1 VTPFNFVEQSGKLW
15 QAWSEQQQNW
25 LKAITGAMPAVGA
38 TPAAPLASLEAGLSQ
53 VQDLWRGAIDKWMS
67 LAPQGLAT
75 SGNVDDVLKALF
87 DPAQWAQAGLGPLDR
102 AIEHLVDGP
111 SYATLWT
118 LDRKMLRAQ
127 KLRAEWTRD
136 LAAWQLIMQTAW
148 NEALQ
153 RFISAVHATDG
164 SPIRTWR
171 ELADL
176 WVSTAN
182 DTLTQ
187 THRTPEFL
195 EAQRRLT
202 RSSTECRL
210 AEREIMEA
218 YCEMH
223 HIPTRTE
230 VDDLSRAVY
239 ELRRELRALRRE
251 ARVAPTPTA
260 AKRAPR
266 KRKAR

>member
-1 VTPFNFVEQSGKLW
+1 VATPFNFLEQSSKLW
-15 QAWSEQQQNW
+15 QAWSEQQQSF
-25 LKAITGAMPAVGA
+25 LKAMTGTIPAFGA
-38 TPAAPLASLEAGLSQ
+38 LPVATLPGPESGLSQ
-53 VQDLWRGAIDKWMS
+53 VQDLWRGVIEKWMS
-67 LAPQGLAT
+67 LAPQGLAKA
-75 SGNVDDVLKALF
+75 GNVDDVLKALF
-87 DPAQWAQAGLGPLDR
+87 DPAQWSKAGLGPLDR

-118 LDRKMLRAQ
+118 LDRKILRAQ
-127 KLRAEWTRD
+127 KLRTEWARD
-136 LAAWQLIMQTAW
+136 LAAWQLVMQGAW
-148 NEALQ
+148 SEALQ
-153 RFISAVHATDG
+153 RFVGAVNASDG
-164 SPIRTWR
+164 EPIRTWR

-176 WVSTAN
+176 WIGIAN
-182 DTLTQ
+182 DTLTE

-230 VDDLSRAVY
+230 VDELARSVY
-239 ELRRELRALRRE
+239 ELRRELRALKRESRE
-251 ARVAPTPTA
+251 APAPV
-260 AKRAPR
+260 KRATR
-266 KRKAR
+266 KRKA